1 MSQNKNQDI
10 DSDGSIDTQEELM
23 NKFFRFYQNNGLSLD
38 AMYDYE
44 KEAVVIDT
52 EYNGNTTRV
61 REFAEEN
68 NLEVETICYFS
79 RGDILA
85 IKIED
90 REDRD
95 LQDMFKSE

>member
-10 DSDGSIDTQEELM
+10 GGDGSIDTQKELM
-23 NKFFRFYQNNGLSLD
+23 NQFFRFYKNNELNLD
-38 AMYDYE
+38 AIYDYK
-44 KEAVVIDT
+44 KEAIVIDT

-68 NLEVETICYFS
+68 NLEVETICYFH